1 MIRNYLKNFIKVIIF
16 DDYRCNFCVNKYYK
30 IQSDKTFNLLLKKL
44 IKRRLSKKKFII
56 LGKNSIAGNNIIL
69 PHPMNIVIGE
79 DVIIGSDCIIYQG
92 VTIGQSKGRYPKI
105 GNNVIIY
112 PGAKIIGDIVIGDNS
127 IVGANAVVTKNV
139 PSNTI
144 VAGIPAKVLKLRT
157 DDYEFC

>member
-92 VTIGQSKGRYPKI
+92 VTIGQSKGRYPKSEI
-105 GNNVIIY
+105 M
-112 PGAKIIGDIVIGDNS
+112 
-127 IVGANAVVTKNV
+127 
-139 PSNTI
+139 
-144 VAGIPAKVLKLRT
+144 
-157 DDYEFC
+157 